1 MRSGATRA
9 EVGYAWPRLEES
21 IPRVPIAYLDLNH
34 WIGLAKAAVGHGDGQ
49 RSKDALEA
57 LRELRAAENVCLPLS
72 STHYMEMARIGSA
85 RQRFDVAA
93 VMEELSDFACLMN
106 RTILIRL
113 ELDAAIHSVLRD
125 KQWTYASVP
134 RISRGGMQAMGM
146 QGDLC
151 VRGQDG
157 SDVTDKVRATWPDGP
172 DAFDQWRHDSEDQ
185 LSRSFLRGPS
195 DEEEPE
201 LREEGWNPEK
211 GTEAGHRRAEQ
222 EKEQAARL
230 AAEPRWRRGRLRDV
244 VAARYM
250 ALEIFD
256 ALEEA
261 LKQRNTPLSAL
272 YSDTESARRFADS
285 MPGAD
290 VWITLLTAMHRN
302 PQTQWRANDIY
313 DIDALC
319 AAVPY
324 CDVVVTER
332 HASHLL
338 HAASLPER
346 IGTSVVT
353 NLDEAVEEIYA
364 LVPSRSSI
372 QAA

>member
-1 MRSGATRA
+1 M
-9 EVGYAWPRLEES
+9 
-21 IPRVPIAYLDLNH
+21 AYLDLNH
-34 WIGLAKAAVGHGDGQ
+34 WIGLAKAAVGHPDG
-49 RSKDALEA
+49 RKSKDALEA
-57 LRELRAAENVCLPLS
+57 LRELRAAEKVCLPLS
-72 STHYMEMARIGSA
+72 STHYMEMARIGSP

-93 VMEELSDFACLMN
+93 VMEELSDFACLVN

-113 ELDAAIHSVLRD
+113 ELDAAIRSVLGD
-125 KQWTYASVP
+125 ELWTYAPIP
-134 RISRGGMQAMGM
+134 RIGRGAMQAMGM
-146 QGDLC
+146 RGDLC
-151 VRGQDG
+151 VRDQDG
-157 SDVTDKVRATWPDGP
+157 NDVTDEVRATWPDGP
-172 DAFDQWRHDSEDQ
+172 NAFDELRHDSEDQ
-185 LSRSFLRGPS
+185 LSRSILRGPS

-211 GTEAGHRRAEQ
+211 ATEVSHRRAEQ
-222 EKEQAARL
+222 ENEQAARL

-244 VAARYM
+244 VAARYL

-256 ALEEA
+256 ALEDA
-261 LKQRNTPLSAL
+261 LKQRNIPLSAL
-272 YSDTESARRFADS
+272 YSDTESARRFSDS

-324 CDVVVTER
+324 CDVVATER

-353 NLDEAVEEIYA
+353 SLDDAVEEICA
-364 LVPSRSSI
+364 LAPSSSSTL
-372 QAA
+372 AA